1 MPLWREGGTAMDA
14 AEMLI
19 AESARRWKVR
29 PALNSC
35 TELLTCMILVDRGGR
50 LHHTPLHPPSIPL
63 HILTRSHTL
72 THPDTS
78 SHTRRSRRE
87 TTATTSRQSSSSSLA
102 LASPT
107 PPRGDCPRESPQLK
121 RETPALP
128 RAPGAETPPL
138 PTEVSCPAWPWRE
151 ETWRRRQRV
160 RS

>member
-29 PALNSC
+29 PTAYLL
-35 TELLTCMILVDRGGR
+35 TELVLVSRGGR
-50 LHHTPLHPPSIPL
+50 LPHLLYNPLHSPHTPLHPPHTPL
-63 HILTRSHTL
+63 HPNTPSHTR
-72 THPDTS
+72 
-78 SHTRRSRRE
+78 TRRSRRA
-87 TTATTSRQSSSSSLA
+87 TTATTSRPSSSSSLA

-128 RAPGAETPPL
+128 RAPGAETPPP
-138 PTEVSCPAWPWRE
+138 PTEVSRRAWPWRE
-151 ETWRRRQRV
+151 ETWRRRRRV